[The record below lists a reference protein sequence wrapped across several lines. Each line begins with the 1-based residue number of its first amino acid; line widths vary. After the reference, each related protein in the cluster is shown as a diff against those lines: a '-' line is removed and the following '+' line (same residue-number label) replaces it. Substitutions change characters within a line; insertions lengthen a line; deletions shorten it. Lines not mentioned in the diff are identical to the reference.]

1 MRKSKIFSFAAA
13 LLVSICL
20 WIYVV
25 TVVNP
30 EDTVTISGIPVTFSG
45 VEALREDYGLIIS
58 EGEDAT
64 VSLRIS
70 GKRSELR
77 QLSASNITVTVN
89 VSSIRKAKTYV
100 SGYDVT
106 FPANVN
112 SSEIS
117 ISERSPGSLSY
128 TVERLAT
135 KPVEV
140 IGVFEGNPA
149 DGYEVGTMTFDHD
162 TIEVSGTEEVI
173 SQIDYAK
180 VVVSR
185 TNLENTVTETT
196 SYTLVNSDGSETS
209 LDDVIVDVSEIEVTL
224 PVSKLKEIKFSVN
237 LIDGGGATAANAVV
251 DISPAS
257 VTISG
262 DASVVD
268 GVNQIEL
275 GSIDLSQ
282 VDERATF
289 EFQILIPNQAKNVSG
304 DETATV
310 TVELKGLTT
319 RKLRVG
325 SIEFINQPTDLNAES
340 LTSQL
345 TITVR
350 GPSDQ
355 VALVASNN
363 IRAVADLSNY
373 SKAGTYEVPVTI
385 YIDGYDSVGPMD
397 TKTISVSLTS
407 NGTTAVQIDTPDD
420 ADSAETG

>member
-1 MRKSKIFSFAAA
+1 MQKSKVIAAAAA

-30 EDTVTISGIPVTFSG
+30 EDTVVISGIPVTFTG
-45 VEALREDYGLIIS
+45 VEAMREDYGLIIS
-58 EGEDAT
+58 DGEDAT
-64 VSLRIS
+64 VSLKLT

-77 QLSASNITVTVN
+77 LLSAGNITATVN
-89 VSSIRKAKTYV
+89 VSSIRRAKTYT

-112 SSEIS
+112 SGEIS
-117 ISERSPGSLSY
+117 IAERSPGALSY

-149 DGYEVGTMTFDHD
+149 EGYEVGTMSFDHD

-173 SQIDYAK
+173 DQIDYAR

-185 TNLENTVTETT
+185 TNLENTVTEMAP
-196 SYTLVNSDGSETS
+196 YTLVNADGTETS
-209 LDDVIVDVSEIEVTL
+209 LDDVIVDVSQIEVTL
-224 PVSKLKEIKFSVN
+224 PVSKLKQILFSVN
-237 LIDGGGATAANAVV
+237 LIDGGGASGANAVV
-251 DISPAS
+251 TISPPS

-289 EFQILIPNQAKNVSG
+289 EFPILIPNQAKNISG

-319 RKLRVG
+319 RKLRAG
-325 SIEFINQPTDLNAES
+325 SIEFINQPANLNAES

-345 TITVR
+345 TVTVR

-397 TKTISVSLTS
+397 TKTITVSLTGS
-407 NGTTAVQIDTPDD
+407 GTTTQAETPDD
-420 ADSAETG
+420 PDSAESG